1 MFTDEIINNYIT
13 TFCLEARPYEYNFKS
28 KFHLKKVYDFL
39 IIIVVY
45 YRKFFFYIRPIEF
58 SYDHYKWYKI
68 K

>member
-45 YRKFFFYIRPIEF
+45 YRKFFFFILDLSNFRMTMTNG
-58 SYDHYKWYKI
+58 I